1 MIENIHP
8 LKSSLTQNGLPK
20 SIVETSRQAFA
31 AAEHILHNHIGK
43 KTNNLRGGDLLEK
56 IASRI
61 KEEEDASVQSSR
73 KLRSSVKLDYRQLLH
88 AGAHPGACN
97 SHTRLGLCHGVF
109 RHILG
114 HFFPAKMESPPR
126 L

>member
-1 MIENIHP
+1 MIEKLRP

-31 AAEHILHNHIGK
+31 AAEHIIHNHLLGK
-43 KTNNLRGGDLLEK
+43 KTNNLRGGDLLKK

-73 KLRSSVKLDYRQLLH
+73 KLRVELSSVTACRSPSRSVQLPYWAYVTAFLD
-88 AGAHPGACN
+88 
-97 SHTRLGLCHGVF
+97 TF
-109 RHILG
+109 
-114 HFFPAKMESPPR
+114 
-126 L
+126 

>member
-1 MIENIHP
+1 MIEKLHP
-8 LKSSLTQNGLPK
+8 LKSLLKQNGLPK

-31 AAEHILHNHIGK
+31 AAEHILHNHLLGK
-43 KTNNLRGGDLLEK
+43 KTNNLRGGDLLKK

-73 KLRSSVKLDYRQLLH
+73 KLRSSVELDYRQLLH

-97 SHTRLGLCHGVF
+97 SHTRPMSRRF
-109 RHILG
+109 
-114 HFFPAKMESPPR
+114 
-126 L
+126 

>member
-1 MIENIHP
+1 MIEKLHP

-31 AAEHILHNHIGK
+31 APEHILHNHLLGK
-43 KTNNLRGGDLLEK
+43 KTNNLRGGDLLKK

-73 KLRSSVKLDYRQLLH
+73 KLRSSVELSSVSACRSPSRRVQL
-88 AGAHPGACN
+88 PY
-97 SHTRLGLCHGVF
+97 
-109 RHILG
+109 
-114 HFFPAKMESPPR
+114 
-126 L
+126 

>member
-1 MIENIHP
+1 MIEKLRP

-31 AAEHILHNHIGK
+31 AAEHIIHNHLLGK
-43 KTNNLRGGDLLEK
+43 KTNNLRGGDLLKK

-73 KLRSSVKLDYRQLLH
+73 KLRSSVELSSVTACRSPSRSVQLPYWAYVTAFLD
-88 AGAHPGACN
+88 
-97 SHTRLGLCHGVF
+97 TF
-109 RHILG
+109 
-114 HFFPAKMESPPR
+114 
-126 L
+126 